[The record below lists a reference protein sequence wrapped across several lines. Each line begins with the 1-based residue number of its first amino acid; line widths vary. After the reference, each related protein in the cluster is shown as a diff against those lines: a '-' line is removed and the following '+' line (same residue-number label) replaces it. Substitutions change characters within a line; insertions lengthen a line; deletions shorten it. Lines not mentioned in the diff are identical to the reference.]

1 MFFAVPPLAPPPMSV
16 PAAVAFLE
24 VSADV
29 GLKGKSDAR
38 LALADLNGDGRPDL
52 ILARRTVFLNTPD
65 SSARGFQF
73 MEAPTTL
80 PDFGATAV
88 TAFADFDNDGAADA
102 IVARDADPNAA
113 PPADGGEPQ
122 PAAVFCRG
130 NGDGTFAT
138 AQPITVLKPAHTAA
152 LAVGDVNGDG
162 RLDLYRGNWYVKY
175 PDLLDATAGDL
186 LIQRGNTMPPA
197 SFQRQP
203 WPEDRHSFDP
213 VHDAGGRPT
222 YGAMIAHLTNAPRSS
237 SRVQV
242 AQLNYGRRWNRL
254 YTEAPSGWL
263 DVSVSTGF
271 DGDADRSGKYPAW
284 LAERAKTDT
293 RLKREDEKP
302 FRANG
307 NTFDMSV
314 GDVNNDGLFDCFL
327 AEIAHAWAGSSSDRS
342 RFLIA
347 TRSPTPLG
355 VRFITPAWTNV
366 DRVPPDDSPDA
377 RKWNQ
382 GDLFCELADVDNDG
396 LLDLILA
403 SGDYP
408 DAPPY
413 DERLRIFRQRAT
425 PLPDGRTFEDVT
437 AQMSIDLPG
446 AGQLA
451 VGDLDLDGD
460 VDIVCGQSFT
470 RFTKEMIEAA
480 GGTPQVRVFQNQ
492 AAQLGKP
499 GTTLILKGDNGACR
513 DAIGTVVE
521 ANVDDPDSTAIYKR
535 VAQLIGPGGHSGKQR
550 ALQVHFGDTGPG
562 TTFTVPTNVT
572 FKAYPARPIG
582 SKP

>member
-1 MFFAVPPLAPPPMSV
+1 MFLVVPPLAPPSTAV
-16 PAAVAFLE
+16 PAPVAFVE
-24 VSADV
+24 VSSDV

-52 ILARRTVFLNTPD
+52 VLARRTVLLSTPD
-65 SSARGFQF
+65 AGAHGFKF
-73 MEAPTTL
+73 VEAPTTL
-80 PDFGATAV
+80 PDLGATAV
-88 TAFADFDNDGAADA
+88 TAFADFDNDGKADA
-102 IVARDADPNAA
+102 IVARDADPNA
-113 PPADGGEPQ
+113 PPSTDGTQPP

-130 NGDGTFAT
+130 NGDGTFA
-138 AQPITVLKPAHTAA
+138 APQPIAALKPAHTAA

-186 LIQRGNTMPPA
+186 LLQHGAAQPPA

-203 WPEDRHSFDP
+203 WPEDRHAFEP

-222 YGAMIAHLTNAPRSS
+222 YGAVIAHLAAAPSS
-237 SRVQV
+237 SARVQI

-263 DVSVSTGF
+263 DVAVSTGF
-271 DGDADRSGKYPAW
+271 DGDANRSGKYPEW
-284 LAERAKTDT
+284 LAERAKTDK
-293 RLKREDEKP
+293 RFDREDEKP

-314 GDVNNDGLFDCFL
+314 GDVNNDGLFDCFVS
-327 AEIAHAWAGSSSDRS
+327 EIAHAWAGPSSDRS

-355 VRFITPAWTNV
+355 VRFIAPAWASVN
-366 DRVPPDDSPDA
+366 RIPSDDHPDA

-413 DERLRIFRQRAT
+413 DERLRVFRQRTT
-425 PLPDGRTFEDVT
+425 PLPNGRTFEDVT
-437 AQMSIDLPG
+437 AQMGIDLPG

-460 VDIVCGQSFT
+460 VDIICGQSFT
-470 RFTKEMIEAA
+470 RFTPQMIEAA
-480 GGTPQVRVFQNQ
+480 GGKPQVRVFLNQ

-499 GTTLILKGDNGACR
+499 GTTLILNGANGVCR

-521 ANVDDPDSTAIYKR
+521 ADVRDPSSNAVHQRI
-535 VAQLIGPGGHSGKQR
+535 AQLIGPGGHSGKQR
-550 ALQVHFGDTGPG
+550 ALQVHFGGTGPG
-562 TTFTVPTNVT
+562 TAFTVPPNVT
-572 FKAYPARPIG
+572 FKAYPAPPTG
-582 SKP
+582 KP